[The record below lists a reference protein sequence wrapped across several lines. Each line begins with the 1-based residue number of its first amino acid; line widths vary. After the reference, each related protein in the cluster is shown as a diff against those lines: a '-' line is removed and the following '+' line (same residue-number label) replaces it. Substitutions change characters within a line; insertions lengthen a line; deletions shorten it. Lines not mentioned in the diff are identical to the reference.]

1 MVAAGP
7 ALRYNDAV
15 FSPNNPVAWRALGAR
30 LRHPRSLLAA
40 GFIFTALFIISCSTL
55 GRRLA
60 PPPEIPGATFTGNN
74 SCKDCHANYTR
85 GFDAG
90 PHGRMHV
97 ELAKM
102 AGGTG
107 CESCHGPGSKHIA
120 VGGGR
125 GKFIVN
131 PGRDAQACYSCH
143 LEIQTDFQLPHH
155 HPVNEGKMNCVQCH
169 DPHGADIMKPA
180 GGLAMARQNEQ
191 CASCHREQTRR
202 FVFEHAALREGCV
215 TCHAPHGSMNRK
227 MLTQPDPNLCLRC
240 HAQVASPGA
249 RRGDIVIGKVN
260 HTTFMQRGTCW
271 TSGCHTAVHGSNV
284 DPYLRY

>member
-1 MVAAGP
+1 M
-7 ALRYNDAV
+7 
-15 FSPNNPVAWRALGAR
+15 AWRAVCAQHCR
-30 LRHPRSLLAA
+30 RRWPLLAGIILA
-40 GFIFTALFIISCSTL
+40 ALLLISCSTL
-55 GRRLA
+55 ERRIA

-74 SCKDCHANYTR
+74 SCVDCHANYTR
-85 GFDAG
+85 GFAAG

-120 VGGGR
+120 AGGGR

-131 PGRDAQACYSCH
+131 PGRDPQACYSCH
-143 LEIQTDFQLPHH
+143 QETQIDFQLPQH
-155 HPVNEGKMNCVQCH
+155 HPVPEGKMSCVQCH
-169 DPHGADIMKPA
+169 DPHGMDIMKPK

-191 CASCHREQTRR
+191 CASCHRNQTRR
-202 FVFEHAALREGCV
+202 FVFEHAALNEGCV
-215 TCHAPHGSMNRK
+215 TCHAPHGSVNRK
-227 MLTQPDPNLCLRC
+227 MLTQPDANLCLRC
-240 HAQVASPGA
+240 HAQVVSPAAG
-249 RRGDIVIGKVN
+249 RGDIIIGKVN
-260 HTTFMQRGTCW
+260 HTTYMRQGTCW

>member
-1 MVAAGP
+1 M
-7 ALRYNDAV
+7 
-15 FSPNNPVAWRALGAR
+15 FSGKNFLAWRAVCARHRR
-30 LRHPRSLLAA
+30 LRWPLLL
-40 GFIFTALFIISCSTL
+40 GIVCTTTLFISCSTL

-60 PPPEIPGATFTGNN
+60 PPPEIPGASFTGNN

-85 GFDAG
+85 GFDAS

-120 VGGGR
+120 AGGGR

-131 PGRDAQACYSCH
+131 PGREPQACYSCH
-143 LEIQTDFQLPHH
+143 LEIQNDFQLPHH

-169 DPHGADIMKPA
+169 DPHGPDIMKPA

-227 MLTQPDPNLCLRC
+227 MLTQPDANLCLRC
-240 HAQVASPGA
+240 HAQVASPGV

-260 HTTFMQRGTCW
+260 HTTFLQRGTCW